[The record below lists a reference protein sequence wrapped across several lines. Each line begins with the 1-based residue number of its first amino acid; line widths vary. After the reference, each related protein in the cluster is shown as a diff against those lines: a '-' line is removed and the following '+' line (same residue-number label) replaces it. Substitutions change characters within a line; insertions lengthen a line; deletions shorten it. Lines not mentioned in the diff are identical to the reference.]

1 MTDWLSAN
9 WQTIGF
15 IALPVPIAIID
26 AVTRHYTD
34 SKGVTRALLLVVDVL
49 NVLRPLFAP
58 SSPPKSLKVALRIK
72 GSAGKGLGL

>member
-1 MTDWLSAN
+1 MEFIEAN

-15 IALPVPIAIID
+15 IALPVHIAIID

-34 SKGVTRALLLVVDVL
+34 SKGVTKALLLAVDVL

-58 SSPPKSLKVALRIK
+58 SSPPKSLKVAARIK